1 MPKNKSFIP
10 SKSVLYLF
18 IKILN
23 LKFKN
28 LIIKLYVLYRLNIHI
43 KFNINKILFNIQSTN
58 LFLFV
63 IFYYKNLKLK
73 YVIDDIII
81 DI

>member
-1 MPKNKSFIP
+1 MPKNESFIP
-10 SKSVLYLF
+10 SKLVIYLF

-43 KFNINKILFNIQSTN
+43 KFNINKILFNIQSIN

-73 YVIDDIII
+73 YVIDDIVINI
-81 DI
+81 

>member
-10 SKSVLYLF
+10 SKLVTYLF

-28 LIIKLYVLYRLNIHI
+28 LIIKLYVIYRLNIHI

-73 YVIDDIII
+73 YVIDDIVINI
-81 DI
+81 

>member
-10 SKSVLYLF
+10 SKLVIYLF

-73 YVIDDIII
+73 YVIDDIVI

>member
-10 SKSVLYLF
+10 SKLVTYLF

-23 LKFKN
+23 LIFKK
-28 LIIKLYVLYRLNIHI
+28 LIIKLYVLYRFNIHI
-43 KFNINKILFNIQSTN
+43 KFNINKIIFNIQSTN